1 MGPSLGGVPRP
12 SAVERS
18 WMTMLDISVK
28 ADDISSLVTLLE
40 RQIEVVGQF
49 ADLTVQQS
57 SLVEQGQTEELLTLL
72 SRRQQLISVLDG
84 LSMDLEPFRSRWR
97 QMWQGLGD
105 EDQQR
110 ISQLV
115 NRSEV
120 LLGQIVD
127 ADDRDRGRLR
137 STQRQIADELSRVN
151 KTGVVRRAYAGSE
164 PAAPNR
170 FTDKKG

>member
-1 MGPSLGGVPRP
+1 MGLGLGGVPSP
-12 SAVERS
+12 PALERS
-18 WMTMLDISVK
+18 WMTMPEISVK
-28 ADDISSLVTLLE
+28 ADVISSLVTLLE

-49 ADLTVQQS
+49 ADLTAQQS

-84 LSMDLEPFRSRWR
+84 LSMDLEPFRSHWR

-105 EDQQR
+105 KDQQR

-137 STQRQIADELSRVN
+137 STQQQVADELSRVN
-151 KTGVVRRAYAGSE
+151 KTGVVRRAYASSE
-164 PAAPNR
+164 PATPNR